1 MTGSRR
7 MADRLQVAVVGGG
20 HAEEVDCDAAARVGR
35 ALGEAGALVV
45 TGGLGGVMAAAC
57 RGARDGG
64 GTSLGILP
72 GADKSAANEFVD
84 VAVATG
90 LGEGR
95 NVLVVRNADAVVA
108 VGGEFGTLSE
118 IALALQA
125 GVPVVGLGTFEL
137 AKQGREVPGVIRA
150 GTPEEAADVA
160 LREAARRR
168 AGG

>member
-7 MADRLQVAVVGGG
+7 VADRLQVAVIGAG
-20 HAEEVDCDAAARVGR
+20 HADEADCDAAARVGR
-35 ALGEAGALVV
+35 ALGEAGAVVV

-72 GADKSAANEFVD
+72 GADRGASNEFVD

-118 IALALQA
+118 IGLALQA
-125 GVPVVGLGTFEL
+125 GVPVVGLRTFEL
-137 AKQGREVPGVIRA
+137 AKGGRDVAGVIRVQS
-150 GTPEEAADVA
+150 PEEAADVA